1 MLAPQLKQWESEG
14 QYLKTVLFQHKVFC
28 KDVGNPA
35 APPDRTLLLLHGFPE
50 SSFSFHKV
58 VEGLAKLFDRVVL
71 FDFPGYG
78 LSDKPLANYTY
89 SLFEQADVALQVWK
103 ERGVTGGHVLS
114 HDMGDSVH
122 TELVARHVSGLL
134 PAWLSAG
141 FKSFT
146 FTNGNMVLDLA
157 QLRLGQKA
165 LLGAAGPLFSRLF
178 ANWSSFNFTVQSAQ
192 GNDRLTQEDAE
203 LMWANVQLQDG
214 HRMNHLVIQY
224 LKDRMRFEKT
234 RWLPSLSLV
243 KEPVH
248 ICWGD
253 ADAVSPAKVARH
265 LKEHVC
271 PRAADADAGRGA
283 FLPAERPGRLARE
296 CGRVLQRGVRAQRS
310 GGGSRLDAGRCRF
323 SRRGCTVC
331 SSTWW
336 AIKGNRC
343 HA

>member
-14 QYLKTVLFQHKVFC
+14 RYLTTVLFQHKVFC
-28 KDVGNPA
+28 KDCGNPA

-58 VEGLAKLFDRVVL
+58 LEGLAKLFDRVVL

-78 LSDKPLANYTY
+78 LSDKPIANYTY

-165 LLGAAGPLFSRLF
+165 
-178 ANWSSFNFTVQSAQ
+178 Q
-192 GNDRLTQEDAE
+192 
-203 LMWANVQLQDG
+203 
-214 HRMNHLVIQY
+214 
-224 LKDRMRFEKT
+224 
-234 RWLPSLSLV
+234 
-243 KEPVH
+243 
-248 ICWGD
+248 
-253 ADAVSPAKVARH
+253 
-265 LKEHVC
+265 
-271 PRAADADAGRGA
+271 
-283 FLPAERPGRLARE
+283 PGRCSAACSPTGAPSTAPSRAR
-296 CGRVLQRGVRAQRS
+296 RAMT
-310 GGGSRLDAGRCRF
+310 G
-323 SRRGCTVC
+323 
-331 SSTWW
+331 
-336 AIKGNRC
+336 
-343 HA
+343 